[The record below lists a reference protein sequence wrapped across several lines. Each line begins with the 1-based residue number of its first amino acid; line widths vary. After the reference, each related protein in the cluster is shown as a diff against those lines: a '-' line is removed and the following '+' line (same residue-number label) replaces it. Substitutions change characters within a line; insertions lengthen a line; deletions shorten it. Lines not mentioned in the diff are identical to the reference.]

1 MEQTYCTAVF
11 WRGGEK
17 IELNGLEPDAVRCL
31 SVTGERKVNLSFL
44 RDYPNLEELTLM
56 EKCEGVEVLSGLKQL
71 HTLSLWLSAPVSWDN
86 VSLPGLRVL
95 HLRGEKNGDITPL
108 LTSITYLHLE
118 EMRKTEDLAAFLT
131 PATRLQKLYLQSLP
145 AVQELP
151 ALDGLPS
158 LYALK
163 LYELHKLNDLSA
175 LSHSH
180 LRYFAASLIGDKL
193 SAQALA
199 DGRRVIRRF
208 GAQADLA
215 EAVLDLADHDADPHA
230 LNAAG
235 KAGDRVQIVLRGGE
249 FRKQTLG
256 HDAHADRSVCVKL
269 HRLRQLCL
277 HPEAGKA
284 LGIEKELVDG
294 IHVRARLDQRSG
306 RAVGI
311 GRGVGKLETARVRR
325 DRHIQAL
332 RDPFCNGHA
341 KLQQDRVD
349 DLAAGGL
356 VRLDELRAGKGIAAV
371 MVDRADG
378 REAHAHRIEGQ

>member
-1 MEQTYCTAVF
+1 MEQAYCTAVF

-17 IELNGLEPDAVRCL
+17 IDLNGRKSDAVRCL

-86 VSLPGLRVL
+86 VSLPGLRV
-95 HLRGEKNGDITPL
+95 TPL
-108 LTSITYLHLE
+108 LSSITYLHLE
-118 EMRKTEDLAAFLT
+118 EMRKTEDLTPFLT

-199 DGRRVIRRF
+199 DAVMAIPN
-208 GAQADLA
+208 L
-215 EAVLDLADHDADPHA
+215 EAAALQLADRSERRYGGVQKAFA
-230 LNAAG
+230 AAG
-235 KAGDRVQIVLRGGE
+235 KSALLRE
-249 FRKQTLG
+249 EI
-256 HDAHADRSVCVKL
+256 S
-269 HRLRQLCL
+269 
-277 HPEAGKA
+277 A
-284 LGIEKELVDG
+284 LTTWLS
-294 IHVRARLDQRSG
+294 L
-306 RAVGI
+306 
-311 GRGVGKLETARVRR
+311 
-325 DRHIQAL
+325 
-332 RDPFCNGHA
+332 
-341 KLQQDRVD
+341 
-349 DLAAGGL
+349 
-356 VRLDELRAGKGIAAV
+356 
-371 MVDRADG
+371 
-378 REAHAHRIEGQ
+378 

>member
-1 MEQTYCTAVF
+1 MKMEPSFCTAVF

-17 IELNGLEPDAVRCL
+17 IDLNGQKPDAVRCL

-56 EKCEGVEVLSGLKQL
+56 EKCEGVEVLSELKQL

-118 EMRKTEDLAAFLT
+118 EMRKTEDLAPFLT

-199 DGRRVIRRF
+199 DAVMAIPN
-208 GAQADLA
+208 L
-215 EAVLDLADHDADPHA
+215 EAAALQLADRSERRYGSIQKAFA
-230 LNAAG
+230 AAG
-235 KAGDRVQIVLRGGE
+235 KSALLWEEISVL
-249 FRKQTLG
+249 TTWL
-256 HDAHADRSVCVKL
+256 SL
-269 HRLRQLCL
+269 
-277 HPEAGKA
+277 
-284 LGIEKELVDG
+284 
-294 IHVRARLDQRSG
+294 
-306 RAVGI
+306 
-311 GRGVGKLETARVRR
+311 
-325 DRHIQAL
+325 
-332 RDPFCNGHA
+332 
-341 KLQQDRVD
+341 
-349 DLAAGGL
+349 
-356 VRLDELRAGKGIAAV
+356 
-371 MVDRADG
+371 
-378 REAHAHRIEGQ
+378 

>member
-1 MEQTYCTAVF
+1 MEQAYCTAVF

-17 IELNGLEPDAVRCL
+17 IDLNGLKPDAVRCL

-56 EKCEGVEVLSGLKQL
+56 EKCEGVEVLSELKQL

-108 LTSITYLHLE
+108 LP
-118 EMRKTEDLAAFLT
+118 FLT

-145 AVQELP
+145 AVQKLP

-163 LYELHKLNDLSA
+163 LYELHKLSDLSA

-199 DGRRVIRRF
+199 DAVLAIPGLEAAALQLVDRSGRRYGSIQKAFV
-208 GAQADLA
+208 
-215 EAVLDLADHDADPHA
+215 
-230 LNAAG
+230 AAG
-235 KAGDRVQIVLRGGE
+235 KSGLLRE
-249 FRKQTLG
+249 EI
-256 HDAHADRSVCVKL
+256 S
-269 HRLRQLCL
+269 
-277 HPEAGKA
+277 A
-284 LGIEKELVDG
+284 LTTWLS
-294 IHVRARLDQRSG
+294 L
-306 RAVGI
+306 
-311 GRGVGKLETARVRR
+311 
-325 DRHIQAL
+325 
-332 RDPFCNGHA
+332 
-341 KLQQDRVD
+341 
-349 DLAAGGL
+349 
-356 VRLDELRAGKGIAAV
+356 
-371 MVDRADG
+371 
-378 REAHAHRIEGQ
+378 

>member
-1 MEQTYCTAVF
+1 MKMEPSFCTAVF

-17 IELNGLEPDAVRCL
+17 IDLNGQKPDAVRCL

-56 EKCEGVEVLSGLKQL
+56 EKCEGVVEVLSELKQL

-118 EMRKTEDLAAFLT
+118 EMRKTEDLAPFLT

-145 AVQELP
+145 AVQKLP

-180 LRYFAASLIGDKL
+180 LRCFVASLIGDKL

-199 DGRRVIRRF
+199 DAVMAIPN
-208 GAQADLA
+208 L
-215 EAVLDLADHDADPHA
+215 EAAALQLADRSERRYGGIQKAFA
-230 LNAAG
+230 AAG
-235 KAGDRVQIVLRGGE
+235 KSSLLRE
-249 FRKQTLG
+249 EI
-256 HDAHADRSVCVKL
+256 S
-269 HRLRQLCL
+269 
-277 HPEAGKA
+277 A
-284 LGIEKELVDG
+284 LTTWLS
-294 IHVRARLDQRSG
+294 L
-306 RAVGI
+306 
-311 GRGVGKLETARVRR
+311 
-325 DRHIQAL
+325 
-332 RDPFCNGHA
+332 
-341 KLQQDRVD
+341 
-349 DLAAGGL
+349 
-356 VRLDELRAGKGIAAV
+356 
-371 MVDRADG
+371 
-378 REAHAHRIEGQ
+378 